1 MGPEPDFRWMT
12 KDLREQ
18 LGGAIE
24 TLTKLRERCELVKN
38 KLLFHLDQGQGL
50 TQEQLVEL
58 YADIEKLFPR
68 RVRKSPDNLDAPL

>member
-12 KDLREQ
+12 KDLRE
-18 LGGAIE
+18 
-24 TLTKLRERCELVKN
+24 KLRERCELVKN